1 MVSLEKAGKV
11 GAPAVRTHDDNWR
24 RIRLYAIIIAA
35 LAVLAALTT
44 LAVPRGNSAG
54 DRCSSIVQQNKYSCM
69 ESIAVATGNSTICGS
84 LPGYYSDSCYT
95 AVAENSS
102 NASLCGKIA
111 SRNLSNEC
119 LLAIAQNTN
128 STGTCMM
135 MGGQSRES
143 CIYQIALG
151 SMDVASCRLL
161 NDSGQQANCSAAV
174 YMDKALAHANA
185 SLCDAIPLNGSDNMT
200 YNMLGNSDMS
210 SYGNL
215 FLNMSQFI
223 EYAMYSNESVGPRDA
238 CYLSIAFESGNSVY
252 CGYAQDP
259 ALGYLCKSLITRNV
273 SLQQNLVNS
282 SVANSIVNYT
292 ALSKAVCAGG
302 GQCAYETDYIKAL
315 LSDNVSAC
323 ASIPT
328 QQSYQCYFAFA
339 EKYNDTSYCSYIK
352 NSTINSDCVLTVSGY
367 FGNGNSSAG

>member
-1 MVSLEKAGKV
+1 LEKDGKV
-11 GAPAVRTHDDNWR
+11 GAPAVRTHNDNWR
-24 RIRLYAIIIAA
+24 RIRLYAAMIAA

-44 LAVPRGNSAG
+44 LAVPSGTSAA
-54 DRCSSIVQQNKYSCM
+54 DRCSSIVQQNRYGCM

-95 AVAENSS
+95 AIAENSS
-102 NASLCGKIA
+102 DASLCGKIS

-119 LLAIAQNTN
+119 LLAIAQDTN
-128 STGTCMM
+128 STSTCMM
-135 MGGQSRES
+135 MGSQLGES
-143 CIYQIALG
+143 CIYQIALD
-151 SMDVASCRLL
+151 SVDEASCRLL
-161 NDSGQQANCSAAV
+161 NDSAQQANCSAAV
-174 YMDKALAHANA
+174 YMDKALAHANV
-185 SLCDAIPLNGSDNMT
+185 SLCDAIPLNGSTNMT

-210 SYGNL
+210 NYGDL

-252 CGYAQDP
+252 CGYMQEP
-259 ALGYLCKSLITRNV
+259 TLGYLCKSLITRNV
-273 SLQQNLVNS
+273 SLQQNLINS
-282 SVANSIVNYT
+282 SVVNSTANYT
-292 ALSKAVCAGG
+292 ALSKAVCASGG
-302 GQCAYETDYIKAL
+302 RCTYESDYIKAL
-315 LSDNVSAC
+315 ISDNVSVC
-323 ASIPT
+323 ASIPA